1 MAKRKN
7 DCTLDEMVG
16 EYLKNKKC
24 EKSLKLFA
32 EKVERNKNDR
42 MDILEKFVDYLK
54 KKESE
59 KENMEDE
66 ELGFEINFGAFQ
78 PEKKVRPVTYSPAL
92 L

>member
-16 EYLKNKKC
+16 EYLKNGKC

-32 EKVERNKNDR
+32 EKVESNKNDKLV
-42 MDILEKFVDYLK
+42 ILKKFVDYLK

-59 KENMEDE
+59 KENMKDED
-66 ELGFEINFGAFQ
+66 LGFEINFGAFQ